1 MRSMSLIRFYTIGQ
15 QTYQAF
21 SSSLSS
27 DNRITERRRHGLPPK
42 ETGMEHA
49 ADTKAVWLHESA
61 PEGLLEKHQ
70 AEDRQ
75 HVRDI
80 LDKARS
86 LSRLSLED
94 VAGLMAVHSQ
104 DLLDEL
110 FHTAKSVKEEI
121 YGNRIVLFAPLYI
134 SNLCS
139 NECLY
144 CAFRRSNKEAIR
156 RALNPDEIWQET
168 KILLRQEHK
177 RVLMVAGEA
186 YPGSGID
193 YVLEF
198 IDAIYGAEENG
209 SRIRRVNVNLAPL
222 SVEGFRRL
230 KERNIGTFQLFQET
244 YHRPTYGRVHLAG
257 PKKDL
262 DWRASSFDRAMQ
274 AGIDDVGM
282 GLLYGLI

>member
-1 MRSMSLIRFYTIGQ
+1 
-15 QTYQAF
+15 
-21 SSSLSS
+21 
-27 DNRITERRRHGLPPK
+27 
-42 ETGMEHA
+42 MEHA

-94 VAGLMAVHSQ
+94 VAGLMVVHSQ

-121 YGNRIVLFAPLYI
+121 YGNRILLFAPLYI

-139 NECLY
+139 NESLY

-168 KILLRQEHK
+168 KILLRQGHK
-177 RVLMVAGEA
+177 RE
-186 YPGSGID
+186 P
-193 YVLEF
+193 
-198 IDAIYGAEENG
+198 
-209 SRIRRVNVNLAPL
+209 RPL
-222 SVEGFRRL
+222 SVEDFRRL

-244 YHRPTYGRVHLAG
+244 YHRPTYGRGHLAG

-262 DWRASSFDRAMQ
+262 DWRASTTWAWGCSTGYMTGGSRRWRS
-274 AGIDDVGM
+274 
-282 GLLYGLI
+282 